1 MGGDALGCVRAR
13 VCMYVCVH
21 VGVPACTGVRRRVF
35 SRPMLLLVGSGGACR
50 RPPLTSL
57 VPSRAS
63 STRHARSPTPT
74 RRLAPSREKRPPPH
88 SARGRRRRR
97 RGRRRSSSGRCGR
110 HDTVP
115 EIHHHCRNRRHRG
128 SPVRE
133 RGKVHVDSLPH
144 SISFSLSF
152 SVSFFFSLSLSFS
165 FSLSF
170 FLFPIYYPLY
180 LAFILSLEGRESMQ
194 RVSKTADGSDFR
206 S

>member
-1 MGGDALGCVRAR
+1 MGGDALGCVRIY
-13 VCMYVCVH
+13 VCMY

-115 EIHHHCRNRRHRG
+115 EIHHHRQNRRHRG

-133 RGKVHVDSLPH
+133 RGKVHVDSLTH
-144 SISFSLSF
+144 SIFFSLSLSPF
-152 SVSFFFSLSLSFS
+152 LSFSLSFS
-165 FSLSF
+165 FSLDRDHYRR
-170 FLFPIYYPLY
+170 PILNPP
-180 LAFILSLEGRESMQ
+180 AALSC
-194 RVSKTADGSDFR
+194 
-206 S
+206 